1 MSEHKGD
8 TIPFYPDH
16 VRSELKVIGGLLLL
30 MVIVGVIGLMAP
42 VGLGDQADP
51 LDTPAHVKPEWYFLG
66 LYQVLKYIPKTV
78 GVVLPLLAVGILF
91 FWPFLDRSGD
101 ESPQRSRRRRGILV
115 GLLLLI
121 FVILTVWGEVS

>member
-42 VGLGDQADP
+42 VGLGVQADP
-51 LDTPAHVKPEWYFLG
+51 LDTPAHVKPEWYFLA

-78 GVVLPLLAVGILF
+78 GVVLPLLAVGVLF

-101 ESPQRSRRRRGILV
+101 GSLQQRRRAILI

-121 FVILTVWGEVS
+121 FIVLTVWGEVS

>member
-16 VRSELKVIGGLLLL
+16 VRSELKVIGGVVLL

-42 VGLGDQADP
+42 VGLGVPADP
-51 LDTPAHVKPEWYFLG
+51 LDTPAHVKPEWYFLA

-78 GVVLPLLAVGILF
+78 GVVLPLLAVGTLF
-91 FWPFLDRSGD
+91 FWPLLDRSGD
-101 ESPQRSRRRRGILV
+101 SSQRSRRRRGILV

-121 FVILTVWGEVS
+121 FIVLTVWGEVS